1 MNGSAPNWLA
11 EGFQVLEKILTP
23 SVENHEAACWLVETA
38 IRTRITSTSRPAA
51 SAMAWKLM
59 SPNGGRPEKGG
70 ADPAGPAGSAFVA
83 VLTVASRS
91 DQWAP
96 WCSPQSGG
104 DLAELRLGHLVDAGR
119 QRRVAQRGEQLLA
132 RPEQVADVR
141 LEHLGVVR
149 SLLLCEDQV
158 PRLVGDRVSGGVARP
173 DRGERQVRRDL
184 GPGRGRGRRRRRGR
198 DVLAGRVLDTR
209 EGQPRR
215 LGVGVVAG
223 TDGPGRGLDDLRQP
237 AVAVAAPAA
246 GRPVNGRAAA
256 KLPCLRGV

>member
-59 SPNGGRPEKGG
+59 SPNGRRSDKAR

-83 VLTVASRS
+83 VLTGASRS

-141 LEHLGVVR
+141 LEHLGV
-149 SLLLCEDQV
+149 
-158 PRLVGDRVSGGVARP
+158 ARP

-215 LGVGVVAG
+215 LGVGVVDVP
-223 TDGPGRGLDDLRQP
+223 DGPGRGLDDLRHP
-237 AVAVAAPAA
+237 AV
-246 GRPVNGRAAA
+246 
-256 KLPCLRGV
+256 